1 MFTRPASIAAVFTVA
16 CAAAGC
22 TTTEPTTITADSTPP
37 IAAADFGPQLA
48 STLCAVWVRCGLY
61 EEMAECV
68 AASPGASS
76 FRPSDVAADIA
87 NGTLDYEGSLAAD
100 CIDKIAAT
108 ACSDVALNP
117 DFDWLVTAECGQ
129 FMLGTLSDGSA
140 CTRDEQCGVNSNCLP
155 DPNGPSSGIDLP
167 GTCTPID
174 NRICGPDNPPCPGN
188 EVCAPGGVCGGDGGA
203 GSSCGDDIDCVKGL
217 VCTGLVDAYGPTGNG
232 TCVPPPG
239 AGASCDGVCDALGL
253 SLRRRRPDRV
263 LPSDHAVPARRRPR
277 TSVQPPRRR
286 LPCPLLQA
294 RLDLR
299 HLHQRVRRRRAVQS
313 DQPRVHTAGRVS
325 AHGSRTG
332 GRAELRRARRVRKL
346 RPSLTISARC
356 DGVELARQRA

>member
-253 SLRRRRPDRV
+253 SCVVVGQTEYYQAITQCLPDADRGQACSRPGDV
-263 LPSDHAVPARRRPR
+263 FPAPYCKRDSICDIF
-277 TSVQPPRRR
+277 TNV
-286 LPCPLLQA
+286 CVDA
-294 RLDLR
+294 
-299 HLHQRVRRRRAVQS
+299 
-313 DQPRVHTAGRVS
+313 
-325 AHGSRTG
+325 
-332 GRAELRRARRVRKL
+332 
-346 RPSLTISARC
+346 ARC
-356 DGVELARQRA
+356 NPISHACTPLGE